1 MNTEENSQNGK
12 EKVAGRARMISALV
26 MSNSLKEAA
35 KRAGVSESTIK
46 RRLKNDAF
54 LQSLYETESRYLEA
68 TIARLTKILD
78 LALVKLEELLC
89 NPNTPPTVLLG
100 SIRATFDINLKL
112 RELRNF
118 EKRIENLEKVVKE
131 TSE

>member
-1 MNTEENSQNGK
+1 MNTEEKSQNGNK
-12 EKVAGRARMISALV
+12 RVAGRAREISALLAC
-26 MSNSLKEAA
+26 NNLIEAA

-46 RRLKNDAF
+46 RRLKDEDF
-54 LQSLYETESRYLEA
+54 LSALYEAESRYLEA
-68 TIARLTKILD
+68 TIARLARIQNVALD
-78 LALVKLEELLC
+78 KLEGLLLD
-89 NPNTPPTVLLG
+89 PNTPSTVLLG